1 MNDIYSVMK
10 KEEYIKQL
18 LDKYLDGETSSAE
31 ERALRGYFTNRDNNI
46 PEEWMP
52 YRALFAYIAEERAD
66 AVETAPTDDSSL
78 NKARKTGRHGWIY
91 TAFTAAAAI
100 LIAVVMIALP
110 RQSDNYAV
118 IDGKVYTNKKVVE
131 EEALKAL
138 EMVSSDEED
147 NFGALE
153 LMRQ

>member
-52 YRALFAYIAEERAD
+52 CKALFAYIAEERAD
-66 AVETAPTDDSSL
+66 AAETAPTADSSL

-91 TAFTAAAAI
+91 TAITAAASHTYCGGDDRA
-100 LIAVVMIALP
+100 AAP
-110 RQSDNYAV
+110 ERQLCRNRRKGV
-118 IDGKVYTNKKVVE
+118 HQQEG
-131 EEALKAL
+131 
-138 EMVSSDEED
+138 
-147 NFGALE
+147 G
-153 LMRQ
+153 

>member
-31 ERALRGYFTNRDNNI
+31 ERVLRGYFTNRDNNI

-66 AVETAPTDDSSL
+66 AAETAPTADSSL
-78 NKARKTGRHGWIY
+78 NKARKTRPPRMDIHGHY
-91 TAFTAAAAI
+91 GSGSHTYSGGDDRTAA
-100 LIAVVMIALP
+100 P
-110 RQSDNYAV
+110 ERQLCRDR
-118 IDGKVYTNKKVVE
+118 
-131 EEALKAL
+131 
-138 EMVSSDEED
+138 
-147 NFGALE
+147 
-153 LMRQ
+153 RQGVHQQEGG

>member
-31 ERALRGYFTNRDNNI
+31 ERALRGYFTNRDNDI

-66 AVETAPTDDSSL
+66 AVETAPTADSSL

-91 TAFTAAAAI
+91 TAI
-100 LIAVVMIALP
+100 MAVVMIALP

-138 EMVSSDEED
+138 EMVSSDEKD

>member
-1 MNDIYSVMK
+1 LNDIYSVMK

-66 AVETAPTDDSSL
+66 AAETAPTADSNL

-91 TAFTAAAAI
+91 TAITAGAGPRFLGGGDLGGGPSHTYCGGDDRTAA
-100 LIAVVMIALP
+100 P
-110 RQSDNYAV
+110 ERQLCRDR
-118 IDGKVYTNKKVVE
+118 
-131 EEALKAL
+131 
-138 EMVSSDEED
+138 
-147 NFGALE
+147 
-153 LMRQ
+153 RQGVHQQEGG

>member
-1 MNDIYSVMK
+1 MDAIQGFVC
-10 KEEYIKQL
+10 L
-18 LDKYLDGETSSAE
+18 HCRRTG
-31 ERALRGYFTNRDNNI
+31 RRRRDC
-46 PEEWMP
+46 P
-52 YRALFAYIAEERAD
+52 
-66 AVETAPTDDSSL
+66 DSSL

-91 TAFTAAAAI
+91 TAITAAAAI

-110 RQSDNYAV
+110 RQNDNYAV

>member
-52 YRALFAYIAEERAD
+52 YKALFAYIAEERAD
-66 AVETAPTDDSSL
+66 AVETAPTADSSL
-78 NKARKTGRHGWIY
+78 N
-91 TAFTAAAAI
+91 
-100 LIAVVMIALP
+100 
-110 RQSDNYAV
+110 
-118 IDGKVYTNKKVVE
+118 
-131 EEALKAL
+131 
-138 EMVSSDEED
+138 
-147 NFGALE
+147 
-153 LMRQ
+153 

>member
-52 YRALFAYIAEERAD
+52 YKALFAYIAEERAD
-66 AVETAPTDDSSL
+66 AAETAPTADSSL

-91 TAFTAAAAI
+91 TAITAAAG
-100 LIAVVMIALP
+100 P
-110 RQSDNYAV
+110 P
-118 IDGKVYTNKKVVE
+118 
-131 EEALKAL
+131 
-138 EMVSSDEED
+138 
-147 NFGALE
+147 
-153 LMRQ
+153 

>member
-1 MNDIYSVMK
+1 MK

-52 YRALFAYIAEERAD
+52 YKALFAYIAEERAD
-66 AVETAPTDDSSL
+66 AVETAPTADSSL
-78 NKARKTGRHGWIY
+78 NKARKTGRHGWIS
-91 TAFTAAAAI
+91 TAI

>member
-1 MNDIYSVMK
+1 
-10 KEEYIKQL
+10 
-18 LDKYLDGETSSAE
+18 
-31 ERALRGYFTNRDNNI
+31 
-46 PEEWMP
+46 MP
-52 YRALFAYIAEERAD
+52 YKALFAYIAEERAD
-66 AVETAPTDDSSL
+66 AVETVPTADSSL

-91 TAFTAAAAI
+91 TTITAAAAI

>member
-1 MNDIYSVMK
+1 MDAIQGFVC
-10 KEEYIKQL
+10 L
-18 LDKYLDGETSSAE
+18 HCRRT
-31 ERALRGYFTNRDNNI
+31 
-46 PEEWMP
+46 
-52 YRALFAYIAEERAD
+52 AD
-66 AVETAPTDDSSL
+66 AAETAPTADSSL

-91 TAFTAAAAI
+91 TAITAAAAI

-110 RQSDNYAV
+110 RHSDNYAV

-138 EMVSSDEED
+138 EMVSSDEKD